1 MAIYTYERD
10 YRDLEGKVS
19 SASTT
24 KKNIESIQDEVND
37 LSWDNVE
44 RGSLDQYHAKPG
56 EPFKE
61 IEGQYSIK
69 TASGGSYPQGS
80 TVGSL
85 SFKVDKDCGVYVVG
99 TVSMDTT
106 PISSPDTAS
115 KSRYEI
121 RLSARDDSTG
131 NQIGSWNLSKGYAV
145 DSNGGLKIVWGYQ
158 PKDSGT
164 NTVLLQI
171 SKHSGESISP
181 SNVGYVNLT
190 AFVIKR

>member
-1 MAIYTYERD
+1 MAIYTYEKD

-19 SASTT
+19 SASNT
-24 KKNIESIQDEVND
+24 KKNIESIQDEIND

-61 IEGQYSIK
+61 IEGRYSNK
-69 TASGGSYPQGS
+69 TNFGGSFPQFS
-80 TVGSL
+80 NVGSL
-85 SFKVDKDCGVYVVG
+85 SFQVDKDCGVYLVG

-106 PISSPDTAS
+106 PLTSARNADR
-115 KSRYEI
+115 SRYEI
-121 RLSARDDSTG
+121 RLSARDDNTG

-164 NTVLLQI
+164 NTVLMHI
-171 SKHSGESISP
+171 SRHSGESISP